1 MSLSSKSSTT
11 RLKVKELTVSFK
23 VYLARTRGFCA
34 GVERAIG
41 VVNRALDK
49 YGTQKVYVL
58 HEVVHNKHVVADL
71 AQRGA
76 HFVEYLEEIPEPN
89 DKVVIFSAHGVGT
102 KTVEAAHALG
112 LIVIDATCPLVNRVH
127 FKVGKA
133 SKEDKEVVII
143 GHDGHQEVV
152 GTVGQYQGESSK
164 VHVILTPEDVNK
176 LALSSNQAIFATQ
189 TTLSID
195 ETALTVKALKAK
207 YPFIEGP
214 KQDDT
219 CFATQNRQ
227 AAVKILAQEC
237 DLVLVAGSKN
247 SSNSKRLSE
256 VASNMGVRSYLIDDC
271 SSITND
277 MLQGATKI
285 GVTAGASV
293 PEYIVQDILKCL
305 QERGGSEVILT
316 GDEQVHR
323 VFPLPDG
330 LE

>member
-1 MSLSSKSSTT
+1 M
-11 RLKVKELTVSFK
+11 SFK

-49 YGTQKVYVL
+49 YGPQKVYVL
-58 HEVVHNKHVVADL
+58 HEVVHNKHVVSDL
-71 AQRGA
+71 AARGA
-76 HFVEYLEEIPEPN
+76 HFIEDLLEIPNPS

-102 KTVEAAHALG
+102 KTVAQAQALG

-127 FKVGKA
+127 FKVSKA

-152 GTVGQYQGESSK
+152 GTVGQYSGESSK
-164 VHVILTPEDVNK
+164 VHVILTPEDVNSLK
-176 LALSSNQAIFATQ
+176 LNSDRAIFATQ

-195 ETALTVKALKAK
+195 ETALTVKALKEK
-207 YPFIEGP
+207 FPFIEGP
-214 KQDDT
+214 KNDDT

-256 VASNMGVRSYLIDDC
+256 VASHMGVRSYLIDDC
-271 SSITND
+271 SSITD
-277 MLQGATKI
+277 ELLLGASKV

-293 PEYIVQDILKCL
+293 PEYIVQDILQCL
-305 QERGGSEVILT
+305 KLKGGSEVILT